1 MEKMDRGIGEKI
13 VEFEAKEVIDTHF
26 RVQKQSYFWRREKEL
41 DSPAKILK
49 NALKITFDLTNF
61 LQIAE

>member
-1 MEKMDRGIGEKI
+1 MDKGIGERI
-13 VEFEAKEVIDTHF
+13 GEFEGKESIGS
-26 RVQKQSYFWRREKEL
+26 RIRKQPYFWRREKEL
-41 DSPAKILK
+41 DSPAKIMK